1 MYVIIV
7 YDVAEKRVA
16 KMCKFLRRYLTWRQN
31 SVFEGELSEGKLQSV
46 KVGIKGVIN
55 AEEDTVLVYSISNPK
70 WLVSELIGVEKN
82 PPDNL
87 I

>member
-1 MYVIIV
+1 MIIV
-7 YDVAEKRVA
+7 YDVTQRRVA
-16 KMCKFLRRYLTWRQN
+16 KVCKFLRRYLNWRQN
-31 SVFEGELSEGKLQSV
+31 SVFEGEITEGKLESV
-46 KVGIKGVIN
+46 RLGLKDVIN
-55 AEEDTVLVYSISNPK
+55 EKEDTVLIYNIPNPK